1 MSLRDMQIN
10 NNYQK
15 TLNTKVHNKTQNLSC
30 KNNDSTV
37 VNTNYKTVKTNNF
50 RDKKISRNKERD
62 YDRMKKYMK

>member
-15 TLNTKVHNKTQNLSC
+15 TLNTKVHNKPQNLSC

-37 VNTNYKTVKTNNF
+37 VNTNYKTIKTNNF